1 MLMTKSFNCYLVNIL
16 HACSEKPC
24 VIGSLN
30 RRINPESIT
39 PSIAFV
45 YMY

>member
-16 HACSEKPC
+16 HAYSEKPC

-39 PSIAFV
+39 QSTAFV